1 MVAPAPSDD
10 RLKDAMKAAL
20 VEVLEERADVVRD
33 ILAEALE
40 DVALG
45 RAIQEGER
53 SDLISREEVFRFFDE
68 PK

>member
-10 RLKDAMKAAL
+10 RLEDAMKAVL

-33 ILAEALE
+33 MHAEALE

-45 RAIQEGER
+45 RTIQEGET
-53 SDLISREEVFRFFDE
+53 SDPISREEVFRFFDE
-68 PK
+68 